1 MPLGLH
7 PSTIAMVITISIA
20 SLAVLHYFQGERR
33 AVLVMLAALCALAG
47 ANMLLF
53 LVTHDDRY
61 FTDTTDTT
69 GSHHDICSAID
80 RQRQPTGAAA

>member
-7 PSTIAMVITISIA
+7 PSTIAMAITISIA

-53 LVTHDDRY
+53 LAKHDDRY
-61 FTDTTDTT
+61 FTDTT